1 MTNTFMITKVVEIR
15 DPSDP
20 RNPGEWATIFKMNA
34 DPPEEWRKIITYLI
48 PQKYISIIKR
58 IDFLSQLEILI
69 VTEERYIPSL
79 ATIIKE
85 LFGSANDRYD
95 KELDI
100 KRKKDEEQMKT
111 IQGYDE
117 RKRKYIAKLGKEL

>member
-1 MTNTFMITKVVEIR
+1 MITEVVEIR

-20 RNPGEWATIFKMNA
+20 RNPGEWITIFKMNA

-58 IDFLSQLEILI
+58 IDYLSKLEILI

-79 ATIIKE
+79 AIIIKE
-85 LFGSANDRYD
+85 LFGSANDKYD
-95 KELDI
+95 KELEI

-111 IQGYDE
+111 IRGYDE
-117 RKRKYIAKLGKEL
+117 RKKKYMAKLGKELSSE